1 MNNCTR
7 VQITKSQHLIRV
19 NNTNGQSKQ
28 LEIAHLNAESLK
40 CRQHFHE
47 VKEMALDKKFDILT
61 ISETWF
67 NSTVTNESVE
77 IDGYQIYRLDRLGKA
92 GAVVCAYVKN
102 GFKANV
108 LKDLSAIGK
117 SGLHQLWIQIQRKKH
132 RSILL
137 CVIYRPP
144 DIGHSCLQEELLP
157 KCVQALSLKKDI
169 VLMGDANCDLLTKN
183 PKGEALSAFC
193 AFVNAT
199 QLIDEPTKVTKTT
212 RSLLVVVIVSNQ
224 GVVKSSGVL
233 QLTISDH
240 FLVYVKF
247 NLKTPRQAPNNITTR
262 SFRHYKANHFASDVA
277 HIPWGSVDLKNTV
290 EEQLDAFNDLFVTCL
305 HQHAPIKTLTL
316 RRRPN
321 PVINEE
327 IKDLITSRND
337 LLKKYR
343 KSGSLCDWNAFQD
356 LRREIK
362 LKIRQVERDYYNEKM
377 TANKGNT
384 GAVWKTIRSALSN
397 KSRQRPSI
405 LRTLTPLQ
413 TS

>member
-1 MNNCTR
+1 MPRPEENRRTIAVFSRTKLDRPKNANRGHVMNNCTR

-19 NNTNGQSKQ
+19 NNANGQSKQ

-67 NSTVTNESVE
+67 NSIVTNASVE
-77 IDGYQIYRLDRLGKA
+77 IDGYRIYRLDRLGKA
-92 GAVVCAYVKN
+92 GAGVCAYVKN
-102 GFKANV
+102 GFKAKV
-108 LKDLSAIGK
+108 LKDLSGIGK
-117 SGLHQLWIQIQRKKH
+117 SGLHQLWIQIQIKKH

-144 DIGHSCLQEELLP
+144 DIGHSCLQEELFP
-157 KCVQALSLKKDI
+157 KYVQARSLKKDI

-193 AFVNAT
+193 ACVNAT
-199 QLIDEPTKVTKTT
+199 QLIDEPTRVTKTT
-212 RSLLVVVIVSNQ
+212 RSLLDVVIVSNQ

-240 FLVYVKF
+240 FLVYVKL

-262 SFRHYKANHFASDVA
+262 RFRHYKANHFANDVA

-290 EEQLDAFNDLFVTCL
+290 EEQLDVFNDLFVTCL
-305 HQHAPIKTLTL
+305 DQHAPIKTLML

-327 IKDLITSRND
+327 IIDLITSRND
-337 LLKKYR
+337 LLKKV
-343 KSGSLCDWNAFQD
+343 S
-356 LRREIK
+356 E
-362 LKIRQVERDYYNEKM
+362 ERLVVRLECLS
-377 TANKGNT
+377 
-384 GAVWKTIRSALSN
+384 RS
-397 KSRQRPSI
+397 
-405 LRTLTPLQ
+405 
-413 TS
+413 